1 MWFAAVSLLLAAG
14 PRGAALELPMP
25 PPPPGMVLL
34 AQAEI
39 PDAGELPVVA
49 EVPDA
54 GEAVDAGIPAL
65 AAPSNTQRAKE
76 EDDDDDEL
84 PDLDLEAMRAM
95 EEATLDPAAHSGA
108 SIRATLS
115 QLGYGSLVRDRLE
128 AALENAELSGEELPF
143 TLERVTDVE
152 SFDVSKVKDRYD
164 IPVEMQPLVAQ
175 YIHFFQGGGR
185 KWFRR
190 WMGRSARYIPLMQPI
205 LEAKGL
211 PRDTVYLSM
220 IESGFNTQ
228 AKSWARAVGP
238 WQFIA
243 GTAKM
248 FKLRDDFWIDERRDP
263 VKATRAAADYLS
275 QLYTNLGH
283 WYLAWAGYNTGGGRV
298 RRMIDTYHT
307 TSFWELSEKK
317 GFAKETKHYVPKL
330 IACALVAKHPEA
342 FGFSPDEFDW
352 ETPFEFDEVALTD
365 SVDLEVVAQASGASL
380 EQIQEFNPEIKRWCT
395 PPATES
401 EPYVLRLPKG
411 RKEAF
416 TENFAKYAPAERLHF
431 KIHKVQKGDTLSK
444 IALQYHSAQE
454 AILRMNHLA
463 SAKSLK
469 LNSDLVVPV
478 PSAQAVKAGKTDTAI
493 ERQVA
498 RARKSGLSAMR
509 PEEEI
514 PAGSQPE
521 PKTGGGGKVALAG
534 SIAVTTENGK
544 KKVTYGIGRGDSL
557 WSIARRFDIHV
568 SELKEWNPSLGSAR
582 GLKVGAALTIWPGAN
597 ADLSTTGAAAPAPST
612 PKAAAGT
619 KHTVASGDTLFKIS
633 QKYGVSMDDLKKW
646 NSLANDKLQKGQ
658 QLIVSQ

>member
-1 MWFAAVSLLLAAG
+1 MVFSVVSLLLAG
-14 PRGAALELPMP
+14 SPTEVELPMP

-34 AQAEI
+34 AQAE
-39 PDAGELPVVA
+39 
-49 EVPDA
+49 VPDA
-54 GEAVDAGIPAL
+54 GVVDEPLLASDAGVDAGVVAEPPA
-65 AAPSNTQRAKE
+65 AASATRPSE
-76 EDDDDDEL
+76 EEDDDEL
-84 PDLDLEAMRAM
+84 PDLDLEAMRAL

-128 AALENAELSGEELPF
+128 SALETAELTGGELPF
-143 TLERVTDVE
+143 TLERVTDVD
-152 SFDVSKVKDRYD
+152 SFDVSTVKDRYD

-238 WQFIA
+238 WQFIP

-263 VKATRAAADYLS
+263 IKSTHAAANYLS
-275 QLYTNLGH
+275 QLYANLGH

-298 RRMIDTYHT
+298 RRMVDTYHT

-317 GFAKETKHYVPKL
+317 GFARETKHYVPKL

-342 FGFSPDEFDW
+342 FGFSLDEFQAED
-352 ETPFEFDEVALTD
+352 PFEFDEVALTD
-365 SVDLEVVAQASGASL
+365 SVDLEVIAQASGASL
-380 EQIQEFNPEIKRWCT
+380 DDIQEFNPELKRWCT
-395 PPATES
+395 PPATEA
-401 EPYVLRLPKG
+401 EPYLLRLPKG
-411 RKEAF
+411 RKETF
-416 TENFAKYAPAERLHF
+416 TANFAKYAPNERLNF
-431 KIHKVQKGDTLSK
+431 KIHRIQKGDTLSK

-454 AILRMNHLA
+454 AILRMNHLK
-463 SAKSLK
+463 SAKALK
-469 LNSDLVVPV
+469 VNTELLVPV
-478 PSAQAVKAGKTDTAI
+478 PSAQALKAGKADPAL

-498 RARKSGLSAMR
+498 RARKSGLSAVR
-509 PEEEI
+509 PDEEV
-514 PAGSQPE
+514 PAGSE
-521 PKTGGGGKVALAG
+521 KTSSGPPGKVALAG

-544 KKVTYGIGRGDSL
+544 KKVTYGIGKGDSL

-568 SELKEWNPSLGSAR
+568 SELKEWNPSLGSPR
-582 GLKVGAALTIWPGAN
+582 GLKVGAALTIWPGPA
-597 ADLSTTGAAAPAPST
+597 ADLSATGTAAPSPAPATSKIT
-612 PKAAAGT
+612 VGSR
-619 KHTVASGDTLFKIS
+619 HTVTSGDTLFKIA
-633 QKYGVSMDDLKKW
+633 QKYGCSMEDLKKW
-646 NSLANDKLQKGQ
+646 NSLTSDVLQKGQ
-658 QLIVSQ
+658 QLVVSK